1 MGGTTYC
8 PFRTGSMSVGSVQ
21 EDGSMQGSN
30 IGFALYAKG
39 EAPGT
44 LDARWSYENAWGGTG
59 QATGGPAEGFPGSF
73 HIRYYLES
81 GEFSDEYDLEI
92 ERTGDLYDVRWLVDG
107 EVGAVGVGMEVGDRL
122 AVGWRR
128 VAD

>member
-1 MGGTTYC
+1 M
-8 PFRTGSMSVGSVQ
+8 FRARLRDDAVAM
-21 EDGSMQGSN
+21 ERSN
-30 IGFALYAKG
+30 IGFAVYATG

-44 LDARWSYENAWGGTG
+44 LDARWSYENTWSGSG
-59 QATGGPAEGFPGSF
+59 QATGGPEEGFVGRY
-73 HIRYYLES
+73 HIRYYLEN

-92 ERTGDLYDVRWLVDG
+92 ERAGDLYDVRWLVDG
-107 EVGAVGVGMEVGDRL
+107 ELSAVGVGMEVGDRL

>member
-1 MGGTTYC
+1 M
-8 PFRTGSMSVGSVQ
+8 FRARLRDDAVAM
-21 EDGSMQGSN
+21 ERSN
-30 IGFALYAKG
+30 IGFAVYATG

-44 LDARWSYENAWGGTG
+44 LDARWSYENSWSGSG
-59 QATGGPAEGFPGSF
+59 QATGGPEEGFVGRY
-73 HIRYYLES
+73 HIRYYLEN

-92 ERTGDLYDVRWLVDG
+92 ERAGDLYDVRWLVDG
-107 EVGAVGVGMEVGDRL
+107 ELSAVGVGMEVGDRL

>member
-1 MGGTTYC
+1 
-8 PFRTGSMSVGSVQ
+8 MSGGSVE
-21 EDGSMQGSN
+21 EDGSMDGSN
-30 IGFALYAKG
+30 IGFALYTRG
-39 EAPGT
+39 DAPGT
-44 LDARWSYENAWGGTG
+44 LDARWSYENAWSGSG
-59 QATGGPAEGFPGSF
+59 QATGGPQQGFAGSY

-92 ERTGDLYDVRWLVDG
+92 ENTGELYDVRWLVDG
-107 EVGAVGVGMEVGDRL
+107 QISAVGVGMEVGDRL

>member
-1 MGGTTYC
+1 MT
-8 PFRTGSMSVGSVQ
+8 
-21 EDGSMQGSN
+21 GSN
-30 IGFALYAKG
+30 IGFAVYARG
-39 EAPGT
+39 ETPGT
-44 LDARWSYENAWGGTG
+44 LDARWSYENAWSGSG
-59 QATGGPAEGFPGSF
+59 QATGSPEPGFAGRY

-107 EVGAVGVGMEVGDRL
+107 DVRAVGVGMEVGDRL

-128 VAD
+128 VED

>member
-1 MGGTTYC
+1 MFG
-8 PFRTGSMSVGSVQ
+8 GSVH
-21 EDGSMQGSN
+21 EDGSMTGSN
-30 IGFALYAKG
+30 IGFAVYARG
-39 EAPGT
+39 EIPGT
-44 LDARWSYENAWGGTG
+44 LDARWSYENAWGGSG
-59 QATGGPAEGFPGSF
+59 QATGGPEEGFAGRY

-92 ERTGDLYDVRWLVDG
+92 ERTGDRYGLRWLVDG
-107 EVGAVGVGMEVGDRL
+107 EVSAVGVGMEVGDRL

>member
-1 MGGTTYC
+1 MK
-8 PFRTGSMSVGSVQ
+8 
-21 EDGSMQGSN
+21 GSN
-30 IGFALYAKG
+30 IGFAVYARG

-44 LDARWSYENAWGGTG
+44 LDARWSYENAWSGPGR
-59 QATGGPAEGFPGSF
+59 ATGGPEEGFAGRY
-73 HIRYYLES
+73 HIRYYLEN

-92 ERTGDLYDVRWLVDG
+92 ERSGELYDVRWLVEG
-107 EVGAVGVGMEVGDRL
+107 ETSAIGVGMEGGDRL

>member
-1 MGGTTYC
+1 M
-8 PFRTGSMSVGSVQ
+8 R
-21 EDGSMQGSN
+21 GSN
-30 IGFALYAKG
+30 IGFALYTRG
-39 EAPGT
+39 DAPGT
-44 LDARWSYENAWGGTG
+44 LDARWSYENVWGGSG
-59 QATGGPAEGFPGSF
+59 QAMGGPDEGFAGRY

-92 ERTGDLYDVRWLVDG
+92 ERTGDLYDARWLVDG
-107 EVGAVGVGMEVGDRL
+107 EVRAVGVGMEVADRL

>member
-1 MGGTTYC
+1 
-8 PFRTGSMSVGSVQ
+8 MSGGSVQ
-21 EDGSMQGSN
+21 EDGSMQGPN
-30 IGFALYAKG
+30 IGFALYTRG
-39 EAPGT
+39 DTPGT
-44 LDARWSYENAWGGTG
+44 LDARWSYENAWSGSG
-59 QATGGPAEGFPGSF
+59 QATGGPHEGFAGRY

-92 ERTGDLYDVRWLVDG
+92 ESTGELYDVRWLVDG
-107 EVGAVGVGMEVGDRL
+107 EISAVGVGMEVGDRL